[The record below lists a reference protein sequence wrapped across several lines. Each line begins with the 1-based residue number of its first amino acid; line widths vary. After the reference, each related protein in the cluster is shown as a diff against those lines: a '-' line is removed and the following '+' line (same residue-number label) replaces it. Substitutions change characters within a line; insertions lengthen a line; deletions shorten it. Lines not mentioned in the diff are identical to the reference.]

1 MSDQIKFV
9 NGEWMDSNF
18 PCMSACPVKTEAGRY
33 VSLIE
38 RGLYREAYQFARRPN
53 PFASICGRICA
64 APCETVCRRGKID
77 QPIAIRA
84 LKRFVCEQY
93 GVESIADTERWDETF
108 GKEIKKNNIKIAI
121 IGAGPSGLSCAYYL
135 ALFGYEVTIF
145 ESQSVAG
152 GMLRLGV
159 PEYRLPRE
167 LLRLEINS
175 ILNLGIELKLNS
187 AIGRDFSITD
197 LKQQDFKAIFIAI
210 GAHKSRNLQIEG
222 VDLDGVFNG
231 VDFLLNVNLG
241 YRVEVGSKVIVIGG
255 GNVAIDIARTVA
267 RQEKL
272 ESEQVTEFAEAMDV
286 ARSAIR
292 FGAREVH
299 MVCLEDWN
307 EMPAT
312 RDEIDEAVQEG
323 IHIHPRKGP
332 SKILGEMGL
341 VTGFETI
348 DCVSVF
354 DENGKFNP
362 KFAHGSEQF
371 MEADTVIMAIGQSS
385 DLSWIQKEDGVQIT
399 PRNTIMVDPATLS
412 TTAPGIFA
420 GGDVSFG
427 PRNAI
432 DAIANGQRAAQSID
446 SFIKG
451 NDRISADLNLHNK
464 EINIVVEDP
473 FESKRIWGYE
483 KTERVPIPS
492 IPIERRIGV
501 TQVELG
507 YNEEQ
512 ACKEASRCLHCW
524 VNTIFETRG
533 EEWGTECILCGGCV
547 DICPENCIDL
557 YTTNCLNIDESMK
570 EQLEKEYDTVIY
582 GKTESK
588 VGSVMIKN
596 EDRCI
601 RCCLCAM
608 RCPVGCISMEG
619 YIFENILAG

>member
-1 MSDQIKFV
+1 MSDPVKFV
-9 NGEWMDSNF
+9 NSEWLDSNF

-38 RGLYREAYQFARRPN
+38 QGSYKEAYQFARRPN

-64 APCETVCRRGKID
+64 APCESVCRRGKID
-77 QPIAIRA
+77 EPIAIRA

-93 GVESIADTERWDETF
+93 GVESMAGIEKRNETF
-108 GKEIKKNNIKIAI
+108 GKEIKKNNIKIAV

-135 ALFGYEVTIF
+135 ALSGYEVTVF

-175 ILNLGIELKLNS
+175 ILQLGIELKLNS
-187 AIGRDFSITD
+187 SIGRDFTISD
-197 LKQQDFKAIFIAI
+197 LKKQGFKAIFIAI
-210 GAHKSRNLQIEG
+210 GAHKSRGLQIEG
-222 VDLDGVFNG
+222 VLLDGVFNG

-241 YRVEVGSKVIVIGG
+241 YKVEVGKKVIVIGG
-255 GNVAIDIARTVA
+255 GNVAIDVARTVA
-267 RQEKL
+267 RQEKI
-272 ESEQVTEFAEAMDV
+272 EAEQVTEFAEAMDV
-286 ARSAIR
+286 ARSAVR
-292 FGAREVH
+292 FGARDVH
-299 MVCLEDWN
+299 MFCLEDWD

-312 RDEIDEAVQEG
+312 KEEIEEALQEG
-323 IHIHPRKGP
+323 IQIHPRKGP
-332 SKILGEMGL
+332 SKIIGDKGL

-348 DCVSVF
+348 DCISVF
-354 DENGKFNP
+354 DDKGKFDP
-362 KFAHGSEQF
+362 KFAPGTEKKI
-371 MEADTVIMAIGQSS
+371 EADTIIMAIGQTS
-385 DLSWIQKEDGVQIT
+385 DLSWIGKKDNIEIT
-399 PRNTIMVDPATLS
+399 PRNTIKVDPVTLS

-432 DAIANGQRAAQSID
+432 DAIANGQRAANSID
-446 SFIKG
+446 DFING
-451 NDRISADLNLHNK
+451 DTRLSSDLSSRNK
-464 EINIVVEDP
+464 EIKIIIEDS
-473 FESKRIWGYE
+473 FENKRIWGYE
-483 KTERVPIPS
+483 KLKRVPVPTV
-492 IPIERRIGV
+492 PFDRRIGV
-501 TQVELG
+501 TQVEIG
-507 YNEEQ
+507 YTEEQ

-524 VNTIFETRG
+524 VNTIFETAG
-533 EEWGTECILCGGCV
+533 EETGTECILCGGCV

-557 YTTNCLNIDESMK
+557 YTTDCLNIDESMK

-582 GKTESK
+582 GKKESK

-601 RCCLCAM
+601 RCYLCAM

-619 YIFENILAG
+619 FIVDNILTG